1 MIAMIC
7 VDDNGGVLF
16 NKRRVSKDRVLR
28 EEMLLRVAGGRL
40 LVTPYTARQFD
51 AAAAEKLTVCE
62 DVLAQVQPGDFCFL
76 EDSDLNGALDKA
88 SQLILYKWT
97 REYPSDVR
105 LTLPPAGWK
114 LTESRDFAG
123 SSHEKITEEIYIK

>member
-28 EEMLLRVAGGRL
+28 GELLARAADSRL
-40 LVTPYTARQFD
+40 LVSPYTARQFD
-51 AAAAEKLTVCE
+51 AEQQAGLTICE
-62 DVLAQVQPGDFCFL
+62 DVLASAQPGDFCFL
-76 EDSDLNGALDKA
+76 EDSDLTAALAAA
-88 SQLILYKWT
+88 SGLILYKWN

-105 LTLPPAGWK
+105 LILPPEGWQ
-114 LTESRDFAG
+114 LAESRDFAG
-123 SSHEKITEEIYIK
+123 SSHEKITEEIYTR